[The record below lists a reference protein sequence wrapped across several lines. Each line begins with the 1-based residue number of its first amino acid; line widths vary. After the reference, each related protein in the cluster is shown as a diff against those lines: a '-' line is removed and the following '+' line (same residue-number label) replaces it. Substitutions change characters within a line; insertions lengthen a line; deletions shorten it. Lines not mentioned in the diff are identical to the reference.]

1 MSSMMIPR
9 RRLVAMTAAAVA
21 AMLVSA
27 CPSSS
32 QSGSGG
38 NSDGTAS
45 GSPVKIMVTGV
56 LATPSANYA
65 ESANGAQ
72 ALRQR
77 STRLAPLTATLYRS
91 SPATTTSTP
100 PTPYPAQ
107 GPENLTSATLL
118 KQLRATSGIKRA
130 QPDPRRSGLVQAR
143 PARQIPPHP
152 QLRRP
157 ALPVGQRPRRPAHQ
171 PVRPSH
177 RLANRG
183 T

>member
-1 MSSMMIPR
+1 MMIPR

-27 CPSSS
+27 CASSS

-72 ALRQR
+72 AAAAAINQAGAIDGHSLQIITCNDNLDPADAISCSRARKPDQR
-77 STRLAPLTATLYRS
+77 DLAEAAAGHQRHQTGTA
-91 SPATTTSTP
+91 
-100 PTPYPAQ
+100 
-107 GPENLTSATLL
+107 
-118 KQLRATSGIKRA
+118 
-130 QPDPRRSGLVQAR
+130 
-143 PARQIPPHP
+143 
-152 QLRRP
+152 
-157 ALPVGQRPRRPAHQ
+157 
-171 PVRPSH
+171 
-177 RLANRG
+177 
-183 T
+183 